1 MRSRMSPTGHVPLA
15 DLPDRQYLLG
25 SSRGSCNKNITYT
38 TTYSHHY
45 IRLYTFIYIHIK
57 PYIQVCI
64 SFIPMSIIIYLG
76 TYALMY
82 SCTSVL
88 MYSCTRVLMYS
99 SRQRI
104 WYCYCPASISTK
116 KHIRIYTTYVYIY
129 ILSSKETKISN
140 TPTGCPHP
148 RLSIV

>member
-1 MRSRMSPTGHVPLA
+1 MRSRMSPTGHVLLA

-82 SCTSVL
+82 SCTHVL
-88 MYSCTRVLMYS
+88 MYSCTFVLMYS
-99 SRQRI
+99 SSQRI
-104 WYCYCPASISTK
+104 RYCYRLASMSTK
-116 KHIRIYTTYVYIY
+116 KHLGLYTVHIW
-129 ILSSKETKISN
+129 SRK
-140 TPTGCPHP
+140 
-148 RLSIV
+148 

>member
-45 IRLYTFIYIHIK
+45 IRLYTFIYIYSK
-57 PYIQVCI
+57 PCNRVCI

-82 SCTSVL
+82 SCTHALMYSCTLVL
-88 MYSCTRVLMYS
+88 MYSCT
-99 SRQRI
+99 
-104 WYCYCPASISTK
+104 
-116 KHIRIYTTYVYIY
+116 HIVNVYDTATVRRLYLRNNTSVYILY
-129 ILSSKETKISN
+129 ISGPANNLKISN
-140 TPTGCPHP
+140 TPTECPHP
-148 RLSIV
+148 HLGIV